1 MYEILLKWGLD
12 TLGKLGGEE
21 HKAELAIVLEAV
33 KTKNALVSKR
43 FDIAANAAEELLNL
57 TLELEDE
64 LHATSQDR
72 SHPSHEK
79 KGNDYINSL
88 EQEIHS
94 KYYRRLMRI
103 RSRFEM
109 TNDLLS
115 SYSIQAT
122 EFLNIKNVK
131 SLIRESNATSNA
143 QIRMLYRKIWTLA
156 TSSMLSL
163 IRVTS
168 TDLRFWLSDIPHGP
182 KSDEWARRDFQL
194 AKDYFLQSAG
204 RKEFYLEIE
213 RDGGTDKFW
222 NDNA

>member
-12 TLGKLGGEE
+12 TLGKLGSGE

-88 EQEIHS
+88 EQAIHS

-115 SYSIQAT
+115 SCSIQAT
-122 EFLNIKNVK
+122 EFLNIKHVK
-131 SLIRESNATSNA
+131 SLIRKSNATSNA

-156 TSSMLSL
+156 ASSMLSL

-182 KSDEWARRDFQL
+182 KSDEWAKRDFQL